1 MEDLSLLQ
9 RDHAS
14 FILWEVEEVVV
25 GGGGGAGLSRDV
37 SAGLRGIHFRRF
49 AKPTCPIRTD
59 LFSRVWFALG
69 AAQLQ
74 PDALICSL

>member
-1 MEDLSLLQ
+1 M
-9 RDHAS
+9 
-14 FILWEVEEVVV
+14 
-25 GGGGGAGLSRDV
+25 
-37 SAGLRGIHFRRF
+37 RRF

-59 LFSRVWFALG
+59 LFSRVLFALG